1 MMIFT
6 CEEAPN
12 PWLSHT
18 PRHQYIKDDKGYI
31 IGSVYPEPQGGWTWQ
46 SCLTNGPKG
55 NSDWSNPS
63 INPEANRMD
72 AINAAIADYIAR
84 RME

>member
-1 MMIFT
+1 MIFT
-6 CEEAPN
+6 CEEEPN
-12 PWLSHT
+12 PWDQADKA
-18 PRHQYIKDDKGYI
+18 RWQYIKDDKGYI

-46 SCLTNGPKG
+46 SCVHHLKESW
-55 NSDWSNPS
+55 SDPHTP
-63 INPEANRMD
+63 PEVGRMD